1 MSEEPDSQSPLAELE
16 LIYRSAPIGLC
27 FIDPEFRYVRINE
40 HLAAINGKPANEHI
54 GKTIREM
61 VPEIAELVEPIYRSV
76 FENGEPVLDM
86 GMRGVTEATP
96 RAERPYRVSIFPVSR
111 DGHVIGVNTMVQDI
125 SQDEIIQQELRRGA
139 QILSQVH
146 DAVVTTDM
154 DGIVRTWNDAAE
166 RIYGYTAREAIGRKV
181 DFLQFPRD
189 LVKREEKIMDPL
201 RRRGS
206 HEVLMRNRRKDGS
219 EIFIEL
225 RLSTLQD
232 ESGVPIGL
240 IGCSNDVTERRRLQE
255 ELLKVTTSEQRRIG
269 QELHDVTG
277 QELTGLRYL
286 SRSLVRMLEK
296 DSAAGA
302 ELVIKIEEGLGRV
315 LGQVREMARGLVPVE
330 VDAEGLMAA
339 LSTLARRTSAI
350 DEMACTFVCDA
361 PTPIGNNE
369 KATQLFRIAQEAV
382 TNAIKH
388 GRAKTIRIELARQDD
403 LLTLAILDD
412 GVGLEPASPST
423 GLGLRIMNFRAE
435 MIGAELTLKP
445 GRKGGT
451 KITCSLPVSD

>member
-1 MSEEPDSQSPLAELE
+1 MSEELDHQTPLAELE
-16 LIYRSAPIGLC
+16 QIYRSAPVGLC

-40 HLAAINGKPANEHI
+40 HLAAINGKPAHEHI

-61 VPEIAELVEPIYRSV
+61 IPEIAELVEPIYRSV
-76 FENGEPVLDM
+76 FETGQPIVDL
-86 GMRGVTEATP
+86 GVRGVTEATP
-96 RAERPYRVSIFPVSR
+96 RAERPYRISYFPLSR
-111 DGHVIGVNTMVQDI
+111 EGRVIGVNTMVQDI

-139 QILSQVH
+139 QILRQVH

-154 DGIVRTWNDAAE
+154 EGIVRTWNDAAE
-166 RIYGYTAREAIGRKV
+166 RIYGYTAREAIGRNV
-181 DFLQFPRD
+181 EFLQFPRD
-189 LVKREEKIMDPL
+189 LVKRENHIMDPL
-201 RRRGS
+201 RRHGS
-206 HEVLMRNRRKDGS
+206 HEVVQRNRRKDGS

-232 ESGVPIGL
+232 ESGVPVGL
-240 IGCSNDVTERRRLQE
+240 IGCSNDVTERRQLQE

-286 SRSLVRMLEK
+286 ARSLVRMLER
-296 DSAAGA
+296 DSKTGA

-339 LSTLARRTSAI
+339 LSTLARRVSAI
-350 DEMACTFVCDA
+350 DEMTCSFVCDA
-361 PTPIGNNE
+361 PTPIRDNE

-388 GRAKTIRIELARQDD
+388 GKAKTIRIELARQDAV
-403 LLTLAILDD
+403 LRLAILDD
-412 GVGLEPASPST
+412 GVGLEPASPAT

-435 MIGAELTLKP
+435 MIGAELALKP
-445 GRKGGT
+445 GREGGT
-451 KITCSLPVSD
+451 EITCTVPVSD